1 MGQRLLDKLKKRKEP
16 DSGQDQ
22 GEKERGSIRLAHFII
37 RRKGVS

>member
-22 GEKERGSIRLAHFII
+22 GEKERGSTLSSAG
-37 RRKGVS
+37 KG